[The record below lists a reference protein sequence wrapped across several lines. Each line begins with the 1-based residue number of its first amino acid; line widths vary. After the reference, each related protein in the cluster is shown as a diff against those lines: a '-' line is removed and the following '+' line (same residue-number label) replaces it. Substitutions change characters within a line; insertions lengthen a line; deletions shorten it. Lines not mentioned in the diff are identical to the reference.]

1 MHSSVFEISH
11 APVPAAK
18 WARAGNLPDW
28 FYEQICDYAEN
39 TDPVQRQDAISQ
51 FCRAL
56 GGLCA
61 LDEDRLTVSPQIR
74 GTYFRKSYSCFI
86 RTAETL
92 VQTDYEAFS
101 ECRTDQ
107 TFSLA
112 LGKLNNCYE
121 DKRGIYIYLSET
133 GELMTLDRWLRTAD
147 FSKPFYIG
155 GTINYHY

>member
-1 MHSSVFEISH
+1 M
-11 APVPAAK
+11 
-18 WARAGNLPDW
+18 
-28 FYEQICDYAEN
+28 
-39 TDPVQRQDAISQ
+39 
-51 FCRAL
+51 
-56 GGLCA
+56 
-61 LDEDRLTVSPQIR
+61 
-74 GTYFRKSYSCFI
+74 
-86 RTAETL
+86 
-92 VQTDYEAFS
+92 QTDYEAFS